1 MQQLQKHHLM
11 LLVNFV
17 KNKFPFLYIKMPSL
31 KELRSQLKKSM
42 KPISKMSRDEVVLM
56 LEKHKVEMPKES
68 TKKAVEKELKKMEKP
83 AEKSTKKAVEEELT
97 KPVKKEVKKEAV
109 KMPESSEDEMPKEK
123 VKKPAKK
130 EAVKLP
136 ESSEDEMPKEKVK
149 KVMKKVEP
157 KEKVMKKKV
166 TDQEDKSSSSETKDL
181 TARQRWGQLRKEGL
195 SSAEA
200 WAKVRS

>member
-1 MQQLQKHHLM
+1 
-11 LLVNFV
+11 
-17 KNKFPFLYIKMPSL
+17 MPSL

-83 AEKSTKKAVEEELT
+83 AEKSTKKAVEEELKELT
-97 KPVKKEVKKEAV
+97 KP
-109 KMPESSEDEMPKEK
+109 

-136 ESSEDEMPKEKVK
+136 ESSEDEMPKEKV
-149 KVMKKVEP
+149 
-157 KEKVMKKKV
+157 MKKKAEPK
-166 TDQEDKSSSSETKDL
+166 EDKSSSSVALTKK
-181 TARQRWGQLRKEGL
+181 QMWGELRKSGL

-200 WAKVRS
+200 WAKLRE

>member
-1 MQQLQKHHLM
+1 
-11 LLVNFV
+11 
-17 KNKFPFLYIKMPSL
+17 MPSL

-42 KPISKMSRDEVVLM
+42 KPISKMSRDEVILM
-56 LEKHKVEMPKES
+56 LEKHKGSEVEMPKAKLVKEHEELVKVLEKP
-68 TKKAVEKELKKMEKP
+68 TKKAVKSELKKQSSELK
-83 AEKSTKKAVEEELT
+83 ELT
-97 KPVKKEVKKEAV
+97 KPVKKE
-109 KMPESSEDEMPKEK
+109 S
-123 VKKPAKK
+123 
-130 EAVKLP
+130 VKLP

-200 WAKVRS
+200 WAKVRE

>member
-1 MQQLQKHHLM
+1 MFL
-11 LLVNFV
+11 NFV
-17 KNKFPFLYIKMPSL
+17 KNLFPFLYIKMPSL

-42 KPISKMSRDEVVLM
+42 KPISKMSRDEVILM
-56 LEKHKVEMPKES
+56 LEKHKVEMPKEGG
-68 TKKAVEKELKKMEKP
+68 KAVEKELKKMEKP
-83 AEKSTKKAVEEELT
+83 AEKSTKKAVEEELKELK

-109 KMPESSEDEMPKEK
+109 KMPESS
-123 VKKPAKK
+123 
-130 EAVKLP
+130 
-136 ESSEDEMPKEKVK
+136 SEDEMPKEKVK
-149 KVMKKVEP
+149 KVMKKAEP

-166 TDQEDKSSSSETKDL
+166 TDQEEKSSSSETKEM